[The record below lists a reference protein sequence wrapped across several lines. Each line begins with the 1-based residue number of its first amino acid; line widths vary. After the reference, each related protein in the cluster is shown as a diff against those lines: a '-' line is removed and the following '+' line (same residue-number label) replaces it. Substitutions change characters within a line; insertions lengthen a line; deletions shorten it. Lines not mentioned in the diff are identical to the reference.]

1 MEEPIESRA
10 EAAMIAPNPELI
22 KADERRSEPRIETST
37 SVVMTP
43 LAAVTTRIHGSV
55 VDVSARGVR
64 VHFDKDLK
72 NLPRTGEVYRVQSR
86 DDIMLCEVRH
96 AQAADAGA
104 DLGLKIVHW
113 GDAGELK
120 RLVQK
125 HAVGKSAVA

>member
-1 MEEPIESRA
+1 MEQLTDSRA
-10 EAAMIAPNPELI
+10 EAAMIASGLM
-22 KADERRSEPRIETST
+22 KADERRSEQRIETST

-64 VHFDKDLK
+64 VHFEKDLQ
-72 NLPRTGEVYRVQSR
+72 NLPRAGEVYRVQTR
-86 DDIMLCEVRH
+86 GDIMLCEVRH
-96 AQAADAGA
+96 AKAAAAGA

-125 HAVGKSAVA
+125 HQPAPGKGAAA

>member
-1 MEEPIESRA
+1 MEQLIESRA
-10 EAAMIAPNPELI
+10 TAVTPTPGLI

-64 VHFDKDLK
+64 VRFDKNLK
-72 NLPRTGEVYRVQSR
+72 NLPRAGEVYRVQSR
-86 DDIMLCEVRH
+86 GDIMLCEVCH
-96 AQAADAGA
+96 AKVVEAGA

-113 GDAGELK
+113 GDSGELK

-125 HAVGKSAVA
+125 HGSGKSAAA